1 MSKFPQYITGREM
14 ESVTSDERLREF
26 INAPIRLLPLDY
38 ESRIAAFCFG
48 LAFGMIVGYAF
59 HWFL

>member
-1 MSKFPQYITGREM
+1 M
-14 ESVTSDERLREF
+14 TSDKRLRDF